1 MTRTDGAEAGAK
13 GHSAPQ
19 AGPGEDPAAAST
31 PAQVEGTHSCCW
43 VSFCDTE
50 GWLLRR
56 FRHPGMHK
64 KPSMMLIQ
72 TFLRLRMQ
80 HLLME
85 MCLRVLNLGRGPQMG
100 MILGDLFRGL
110 RSLLRRIYTTLLC
123 WIWPHWSLR
132 RNLMRAE
139 CLPPRPGQWLKTRV
153 GEEWCQNRALAGC
166 HKVGDIA
173 GWVWSDLVF
182 D

>member
-1 MTRTDGAEAGAK
+1 MARRWELKGTQRLKLALVKTLQRRLLRRRWK
-13 GHSAPQ
+13 GHIRVV
-19 AGPGEDPAAAST
+19 GF
-31 PAQVEGTHSCCW
+31 W

-85 MCLRVLNLGRGPQMG
+85 MCLRVLNLGRGPRTG

-139 CLPPRPGQWLKTRV
+139 CLPPRPGQWPKTRV
-153 GEEWCQNRALAGC
+153 GEEWCRNRALVGC

-173 GWVWSDLVF
+173 GWVWSDQVF